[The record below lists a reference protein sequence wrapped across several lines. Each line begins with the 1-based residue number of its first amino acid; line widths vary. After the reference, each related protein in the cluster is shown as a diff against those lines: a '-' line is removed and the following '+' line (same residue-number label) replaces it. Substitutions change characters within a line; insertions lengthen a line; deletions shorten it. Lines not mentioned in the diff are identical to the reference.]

1 MVEPKLPLA
10 ANTERS
16 ISAEV
21 VLILALTSLE
31 VDTSRVCAAWALSWM
46 LSVVLAVTVDSVR
59 SISEEIARIWLAASA
74 ELVVSVVRTSSALPA
89 MAALGG
95 MVVPAVVF
103 FALNAGGPASHGWG
117 IPMATDIAFAVSVVT
132 LLGRRVPLAART
144 FLLTLAVA
152 DDIGGIVVIAIFYT
166 SGLHAAWL
174 AGAVVAFAG
183 ALDLFYLDTGRY
195 PMSQE
200 GLGAL
205 VQRSAG
211 LSTWNGPYLKKPAIP
226 KDPWGNPYQYK
237 CCPGDHG
244 DYDIWSYGADNSPGG
259 EGENADVTSWDVK

>member
-1 MVEPKLPLA
+1 MSEPSSAARPPVRWGESGRFVPTKVVQPVQRLLAQETAGGIVMLVAAVVALVWANSGWHRSYFGLWDAEFELAFGTGTPFHLHLTLQEFVNDVLMTLFFYLA
-10 ANTERS
+10 A
-16 ISAEV
+16 
-21 VLILALTSLE
+21 LE
-31 VDTSRVCAAWALSWM
+31 
-46 LSVVLAVTVDSVR
+46 
-59 SISEEIARIWLAASA
+59 IKH
-74 ELVVSVVRTSSALPA
+74 ELVHGSFRDRRAAALPA

-183 ALDLFYLDTGRY
+183 AYLAQR
-195 PMSQE
+195 
-200 GLGAL
+200 LGI
-205 VQRSAG
+205 RSYA
-211 LSTWNGPYLKKPAIP
+211 PYLLLGTTAWFCLHESGIHATDRK
-226 KDPWGNPYQYK
+226 
-237 CCPGDHG
+237 
-244 DYDIWSYGADNSPGG
+244 STRLNS
-259 EGENADVTSWDVK
+259 SH